1 VATYDIDSYDNI
13 NDISD
18 VSVGIVVSTNSFDNT
33 QQVNSIAVQFVISP
47 ATYINENIVNPPF
60 SIDKRYFASLDTF
73 TNANTIGDFAIN
85 DNKLLQTFINEQV
98 FGETVAAHN
107 MVIGDIG
114 NFESYPSFGLPIVVS
129 HPYNIPVSITPVT
142 RNPFASIT
150 SSEIGLRKFRFRD
163 LSSSFLSHPITGDIT
178 TVTDFNAVAQSIKN
192 IILTNKTERHF
203 SDINFGVGIESYLF
217 KLHTE
222 IEAEL
227 QENILRQISTHEPR
241 AIINGIDLEVFPERH
256 QLAISISYGIKT
268 YDQTDSIKLFLER
281 A

>member
-1 VATYDIDSYDNI
+1 MATYDIDSYDNI

-18 VSVGIVVSTNSFDNT
+18 VSVEIVVSTNSFENA
-33 QQVNSIAVQFVISP
+33 QSINPIAFQFTINP
-47 ATYINENIVNPPF
+47 ATYINENVVNPPF
-60 SIDKRYFASLDTF
+60 SIDKRYFVSPDTF
-73 TNANTIGDFAIN
+73 TNANTLGDFAIN
-85 DNKLLQTFINEQV
+85 DNKLLQTFINQQI
-98 FGETVAAHN
+98 FGESVASHD
-107 MVIGDIG
+107 VILGIGD
-114 NFESYPSFGLPIVVS
+114 FENYPSFGIPIVVS
-129 HPYNIPVSITPVT
+129 NPYNIPVAITPVT
-142 RNPFASIT
+142 RNPFSSIT

-163 LSSSFLSHPITGDIT
+163 LSSSFLSHPITGDLT

-222 IEAEL
+222 IQEEL

-241 AIINGIDLEVFPERH
+241 AIINGIDLEIYPEKH

-268 YDQTDSIKLFLER
+268 YEKTDSIKLFLER